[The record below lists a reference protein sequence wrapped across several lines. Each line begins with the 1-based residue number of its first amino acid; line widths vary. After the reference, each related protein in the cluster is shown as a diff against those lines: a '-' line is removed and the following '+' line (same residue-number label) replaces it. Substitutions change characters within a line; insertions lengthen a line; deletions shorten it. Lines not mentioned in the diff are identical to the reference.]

1 MVRNKI
7 TSLMSGKYS
16 DLPKNTVVINISTLD
31 PFMWI
36 YLNPG
41 DMANSQL
48 ISIEAVYQA
57 DEDQVSI
64 VTDDYQRMGQC
75 WLRVSTEDIDKSIGK
90 HIIKLTFSEKYTKN
104 QFNLYAS
111 YVIQNDDPYKSYDYM
126 NPNEAEKADPNYSTV
141 TSVTKTVAGW
151 AAEGDVQ
158 SIKGRFYIYSDYAV
172 TQDGQLLCAIK
183 IGDGITTINDLPFN
197 LIPVTPED
205 VEYWNNKSDFS
216 GKLEDLEGVSI
227 SDPRDGQ
234 VLMYDA
240 ETGDFINSEAAGLG
254 DMLKSVYD
262 TNNNGIVDSAETL
275 EGLTASVEELN
286 YLDGVT
292 GPVQEQLNDKP
303 NTSDLGTAASLDA
316 PESGDAS
323 IDEVVIGSDTRLT
336 NAREASDVSAWAK
349 SATKPTYTASEVGA
363 VAADDE
369 MTLQQIDDYF
379 AAVFGS

>member
-36 YLNPG
+36 YLNPE
-41 DMANSQL
+41 DMANAQL

-57 DEDQVSI
+57 DEDQVSV

-126 NPNEAEKADPNYSTV
+126 NPHEAEKADPNYSTM
-141 TSVTKTVAGW
+141 TSVTKTVDGW
-151 AAEGDVQ
+151 ATSGDVQ

-183 IGDGITTINDLPFN
+183 VGDGVTTINDLPFN
-197 LIPVTPED
+197 LIPITPED
-205 VEYWNNKSDFS
+205 VKYWNNKSDFS
-216 GKLEDLEGVSI
+216 GNLEDLTGVSI

-240 ETGDFINSEAAGLG
+240 ETEQFINSTAAGMG

-262 TNNNGIVDSAETL
+262 KNNNGIVDSAETL
-275 EGLTASVEELN
+275 EGLTASIEELN

-292 GPVQEQLNDKP
+292 GPLQDQLDSKP
-303 NTSDLGTAASLDA
+303 SSDELGSAASRDA
-316 PESGDAS
+316 PESGDATAE
-323 IDEVVIGSDTRLT
+323 EVVIGSDTRLT

-363 VAADDE
+363 VAADNE
-369 MTLQQIDDYF
+369 MTFQQIDEYF
-379 AAVFGS
+379 ATVFGN